1 MATPTAAE
9 HAACKLWVN
18 MTIRTTIQ
26 AARDA
31 IHTRL
36 NPTPT
41 GSQEVIRDEV
51 MGNAEQP
58 APTTV
63 IPNDSVAAP
72 ANVTPEKARLHLNR
86 PPYFEGRQPAKLLPM
101 VHRYLRR

>member
-9 HAACKLWVN
+9 HAACKPWVN

-51 MGNAEQP
+51 MENSEPP
-58 APTTV
+58 APAV
-63 IPNDSVAAP
+63 PGPSEPGAAAP

-101 VHRYLRR
+101 VHRY